1 MMLSPGLVHFVL
13 AALLSMAVI
22 EAGETPLFVGT
33 NAAPGKQTGILR
45 CMLDME
51 TGKLS
56 GPVVAADV
64 KSPSF
69 LAVSPDGRFLYAAI
83 EQEGGEVAAF
93 RILPDRSLAPLNRR
107 HSGGKGTCHVWAD
120 KAHVFASNYTGGN
133 VVCFP
138 VLPDGSLGETT
149 ANVAFSG
156 SGPNPG
162 RQQKPCAHGA
172 VLTPD
177 GKFVYVCDLGTDQ
190 VWIFRFDRATGRMV
204 ATDPPSG
211 KVPPGG
217 GPRHLALSARGD
229 FLYVNN
235 EMGMSVSV
243 FARDRGT
250 GLLRLMQT
258 LATLPGGGTPE
269 GSTTSGLGI
278 HPAGRWLYV
287 SNRGHN
293 SLTVFEI
300 QADGTLRLVQNTSST
315 VDMPREF
322 SIDPSGAWLV
332 VGGQKDGAIASM
344 KINASDGTLSPA
356 GRLATDAAPVSFSF
370 LP

>member
-1 MMLSPGLVHFVL
+1 MLSPGLVHFAI
-13 AALLSMAVI
+13 AALLSMTVV
-22 EAGETPLFVGT
+22 EAGEIPLFVGT

-45 CMLDME
+45 CALDME
-51 TGKLS
+51 TGRLS
-56 GPVVAADV
+56 GPAVAADV

-93 RILPDRSLAPLNRR
+93 QILGDRSLVPLNRR
-107 HSGGKGTCHVWAD
+107 LSGGKGTCHVWAD
-120 KAHVFASNYTGGN
+120 KTHVFASNYTGGN
-133 VVCFP
+133 MVCFP
-138 VLPDGSLGETT
+138 VLPDGSLGEAT
-149 ANVAFSG
+149 ANMAFSG
-156 SGPNPG
+156 SGPNPA
-162 RQQKPCAHGA
+162 RQQKPYAHGA

-177 GKFVYVCDLGTDQ
+177 GRFVYVCDLGTDQ
-190 VWIFRFDRATGRMV
+190 VWIFRFDRTNGTMV
-204 ATDPPSG
+204 AADPPSG
-211 KVPPGG
+211 NVPPGG
-217 GPRHLALSARGD
+217 GPRHSALSGRGD

-243 FARDRGT
+243 FERNSEAGSLT
-250 GLLRLMQT
+250 LVQT
-258 LATLPGGGTPE
+258 VPTLPGGGAPE
-269 GSTTSGLGI
+269 GSTTSGIVI
-278 HPAGRWLYV
+278 HPTGRWLYV

-300 QADGTLRLVQNTSST
+300 QADGTLRLVQNTPAT
-315 VDMPREF
+315 VDTPREF

-344 KINASDGTLSPA
+344 KINAVDGTLSPA
-356 GRLATDAAPVSFSF
+356 GRLATEAAPVAFSF

>member
-1 MMLSPGLVHFVL
+1 MAMLHAREVPFY
-13 AALLSMAVI
+13 
-22 EAGETPLFVGT
+22 VGT
-33 NAAPGKQTGILR
+33 SSAPGIQTGILR
-45 CMLDME
+45 CTLDME

-56 GPVVAADV
+56 GPSAAAAIN
-64 KSPSF
+64 SPTF

-93 RILPDRSLAPLNRR
+93 RILPDNSLVPLNRQL
-107 HSGGKGTCHVWAD
+107 SGGKGTCHVWAD
-120 KAHVFASNYTGGN
+120 RTHVFASNYHGGN
-133 VVCFP
+133 VSCFP
-138 VLPDGSLGETT
+138 VLPDGSLGEAT

-156 SGPNPG
+156 SGPHPV
-162 RQQKPCAHGA
+162 RQKKPYAHGA

-190 VWIFRFDRATGRMV
+190 VWIFRFDRTTGRMV

-217 GPRHLALSARGD
+217 GPRHAALGTRGD

-243 FARDRGT
+243 FERDRET
-250 GLLRLMQT
+250 GLLKSIQT
-258 LATLPGGGTPE
+258 VSTLPGGGTPE
-269 GSTTSGLGI
+269 GSTTSGLVI

-293 SLTVFEI
+293 SLAVFEI
-300 QADGTLRLVQNTSST
+300 QADGKLRFVQNTPST

-322 SIDPSGAWLV
+322 SIDPSGTWLV

-344 KINASDGTLSPA
+344 KINATDGTLTPA
-356 GRLATDAAPVSFSF
+356 ARLATDVAPVSFSF